1 MKLIFKF
8 FQINLIL
15 LSSINSLIIL
25 PLYHQPKKLNISS
38 AYEFINNYMP
48 NNLYSL
54 IQIGNPPQK
63 IEVIINEEDI
73 IFSIRKYNCLLKNYY
88 FNKTKS
94 NTFIKEKNST
104 IFYQSEEAKDTFY
117 FYNNYKDISPNN
129 IIKVDNLG
137 FILENEKRQGGYNDN
152 LNYNCV
158 ILSLN
163 LFRYNIANNNF
174 NFILELKKLG
184 IIQNHAWSIIYNTE
198 INDNKDPNLEGYLI
212 IGDYPHNYQK
222 EKYDILSLRSS
233 MNNMNEKGW
242 NLNFRNITINNDTIL
257 THYLTGIISFSN
269 SYIIGTE
276 EYKSKISNIFFRRYT
291 EKNICYDDNSNSHYF
306 LYYCKKN
313 EFNEKDIKS
322 FPELNFFHA
331 EFNYTFKFNGKDL
344 FFEKNGFYY
353 FLIIFDRYDYK
364 SWTLGK
370 LFLKKYQLVFEH
382 ESKKINFYINKISKE
397 EKNDTNYYINNYT
410 LIIIILASFAGI
422 SFIIGLIIGKIKF
435 GTKKR
440 NHRANELDNE
450 DNGDYFINKKNE
462 SITDSDDA
470 TNTSEEKIIN

>member
-1 MKLIFKF
+1 
-8 FQINLIL
+8 
-15 LSSINSLIIL
+15 
-25 PLYHQPKKLNISS
+25 
-38 AYEFINNYMP
+38 
-48 NNLYSL
+48 
-54 IQIGNPPQK
+54 
-63 IEVIINEEDI
+63 
-73 IFSIRKYNCLLKNYY
+73 
-88 FNKTKS
+88 
-94 NTFIKEKNST
+94 
-104 IFYQSEEAKDTFY
+104 
-117 FYNNYKDISPNN
+117 
-129 IIKVDNLG
+129 
-137 FILENEKRQGGYNDN
+137 
-152 LNYNCV
+152 
-158 ILSLN
+158 
-163 LFRYNIANNNF
+163 
-174 NFILELKKLG
+174 
-184 IIQNHAWSIIYNTE
+184 
-198 INDNKDPNLEGYLI
+198 LI

-276 EYKSKISNIFFRRYT
+276 EYKSKIASIFFRKYI

-313 EFNEKDIKS
+313 EFSENDIKS
-322 FPELNFFHA
+322 FPDLNFFHA
-331 EFNYTFKFNGKDL
+331 EFNYTFKFTGEDL

-370 LFLKKYQLVFEH
+370 LFLKKYPLVFEH

-397 EKNDTNYYINNYT
+397 EKNDKNYYINNYT
-410 LIIIILASFAGI
+410 VIIIILASFAGI

-440 NHRANELDNE
+440 NQRANELDNE
-450 DNGDYFINKKNE
+450 DNDDYFINKKKE

-470 TNTSEEKIIN
+470 TNTSEENMIN